1 MGIQDRDY
9 YREGPSFLDRVGEQG
24 ATVWLIAITVG
35 VFVGQ
40 MLSAAAPAGGGVL
53 GSPLTKYGSC
63 VPDRVLEGEVW
74 RLLTAVFLHGDLW
87 HLFFNML
94 VLHWAGGQLE
104 EARGPRELVLFYL
117 FGGVFANVVYLVT
130 QVTGVAPGGGAIGA
144 IGASGAV
151 GAAMV
156 LFACMYPHAQ
166 LRLYFIIPM
175 PAWLLAILFVG
186 SNSVLG
192 FGNFGGGVAYFAHLG
207 GAAFGF
213 LYFQTGVRF
222 SRMFDRSARPRAR
235 PQLRVIA
242 APPPEERAEPVGAAV
257 EAAPRPSKP
266 ADEQLE
272 AKLDAILD
280 KVSKHGREAL
290 TPEEREILLRASEL
304 YKKRRK

>member
-9 YREGPSFLDRVGEQG
+9 YREGPSFLDRVSQQG

-35 VFVGQ
+35 VFFGQ
-40 MLSAAAPAGGGVL
+40 VLSQPVRGGV
-53 GSPLTKYGSC
+53 GSSPLTEFGSC
-63 VPDRVLEGEVW
+63 VPEQVLAGEVW
-74 RLLTAVFLHGDLW
+74 RLLTAVFLHGSLW

-94 VLHWAGGQLE
+94 VLHWAGGQFE
-104 EARGPRELVLFYL
+104 EARGSRELLLFYL
-117 FGGVFANVVYLVT
+117 LGGVFANVVYV
-130 QVTGVAPGGGAIGA
+130 VAQLNGALGGGQVGA

-156 LFACMYPHAQ
+156 VFACYHPHAQ
-166 LRLYFIIPM
+166 LRLYLIIPM

-186 SNSVLG
+186 MNSVMG
-192 FGNFGGGVAYFAHLG
+192 FGNVGGGVAYFAHLG

-213 LYFQTGVRF
+213 LYYQTGVRF
-222 SRMFDRSARPRAR
+222 STMFRSSDRVRAR
-235 PQLRVIA
+235 PKLRIIS
-242 APPPEERAEPVGAAV
+242 PPPEERAEPVGAAV
-257 EAAPRPSKP
+257 EAPPRPAKP

-272 AKLDAILD
+272 AKLDVILE
-280 KVSKHGREAL
+280 KVSRYGRESL